1 MVYILSSSTW
11 ILFFSFFHP
20 VIPDGLLNSASLLFA
35 AIPFKQ
41 VEQPYK

>member
-1 MVYILSSSTW
+1 MVYILSSTTW
-11 ILFFSFFHP
+11 ILFFFFHP

-35 AIPFKQ
+35 AIPFEQ